1 MGSDPGKEVR
11 LSEQLQQLIRALDL
25 TGRALLPA
33 SNRELLES
41 IVDAAAHIFGASAAS
56 IALVDESQSALI
68 FEVSTGPVDQDV
80 LGRKVPLGKGLAGY
94 VASTGQPLAISDV
107 RQDPRFNQEFAEST
121 GYVPSSILAAPLIWN
136 DRVIGVM
143 EVLDKI
149 DSPSFGLQEME
160 LLGIFANQAAIAISQ
175 SQQFESIN
183 RALLETIKRLLAE
196 EPQMEL
202 GEVLRLL
209 EWEHSEDERA
219 HDLYA
224 IAGHINSLSEAG
236 ESERR
241 ACLQILAT
249 FDDYLQSR
257 PMHA

>member
-1 MGSDPGKEVR
+1 MDADSANKGR
-11 LSEQLQQLIRALDL
+11 LSEQLQQLVDALDL
-25 TGRALLPA
+25 TGRALLPE

-41 IVDAAAHIFGASAAS
+41 IVQAAANIFGASAAS

-107 RQDPRFNQEFAEST
+107 HQDPRFNQEFAEST
-121 GYVPSSILAAPLIWN
+121 GYVPSSILAAPLIRN

-149 DSPSFGLQEME
+149 DSPSFDLQEME

-175 SQQFESIN
+175 SQQFESISN
-183 RALLETIKRLLAE
+183 ALLESIKRLLAE
-196 EPQMEL
+196 DTQMEL
-202 GEVLRLL
+202 GEVLRAL
-209 EWEHSEDERA
+209 ERGHGQDERRR
-219 HDLYA
+219 DLYA

-257 PMHA
+257 PHHA